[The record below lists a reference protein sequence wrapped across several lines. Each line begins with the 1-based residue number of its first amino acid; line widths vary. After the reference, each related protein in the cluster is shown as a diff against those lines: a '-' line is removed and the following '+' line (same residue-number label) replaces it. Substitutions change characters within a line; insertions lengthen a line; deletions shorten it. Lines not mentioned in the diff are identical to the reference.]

1 VSKAVVHYSADQD
14 KLIQKFYLKDDG
26 VFPNNSL
33 PVLYYPGVLLLPGLF
48 PAGEVKDIFTQNDW
62 KNPWQ
67 SGIYTFHHYHS
78 NTHEVIGVVRGETT
92 IELGGDNGV
101 RLKIQKGDVII
112 LPAGTAH
119 KNLGDENAVVC
130 VGAYPKGKEYDMFYG
145 QEGDRP
151 GTDENIKKV
160 KIPDH
165 DPVFGTQGGVL
176 KYWIVGSR
184 AN

>member
-14 KLIQKFYLKDDG
+14 RLIRRIHLKDNG
-26 VFPNNSL
+26 AFPNNIL

-48 PAGEVKDIFTQNDW
+48 PAGEVKDIFSHNDW
-62 KNPWQ
+62 KNSWQ
-67 SGIYTFHHYHS
+67 SGIHTFHHYHS
-78 NTHEVIGVVRGETT
+78 NTHEVLGVVRGETI
-92 IELGGDNGV
+92 IELGGDDGV

-145 QEGDRP
+145 QPGERP
-151 GTDENIKKV
+151 AADENIKKV
-160 KIPDH
+160 RIPDH
-165 DPVFGTQGGVL
+165 DPVFGTLGGVL
-176 KYWIVGSR
+176 NYWVQGSR
-184 AN
+184 A